1 MNEKTWTAAMSL
13 LDEGLIDEALHYEK
27 RRRPLWLRLGAAAA
41 CLTLVAAL
49 GLTLLPGG
57 GAAVAAYARGTDEA
71 ITAAGAVM
79 HSGTIRDSGEMTGH
93 PLQFYL
99 AGEDIESVRFS
110 CEKQRM
116 SFTDWT
122 EARPGYGLVQNF
134 TVPYGAEESEYRY
147 LVIDW
152 EPTALIRTL
161 TDEADSTIASLPE
174 TLRSDRIIMEITFLD
189 GSTAVKAI
197 EVKLLENGSFFA
209 SFDDYTLT
217 AEDAFVTCPDTE
229 SPSDGSLHDPAD
241 SPAGNGDCPLSDADL
256 AAAEQSARDYYA
268 GTVFTVEWLRW
279 QEQTAEGIVLT
290 ARVSKGGVTQ
300 EPDRSITL
308 RQENGC
314 WIVVNE
320 GY

>member
-1 MNEKTWTAAMSL
+1 MNEKTWAEAMNL
-13 LDEGLIDEALHYEK
+13 LDEGLIDEAMHYEK

-41 CLTLVAAL
+41 CLALMAAL

-57 GAAVAAYARGTDEA
+57 GAVVAAYARGTDEA

-79 HSGTIRDSGEMTGH
+79 NSGTIRDSGEMTGH

-110 CEKQRM
+110 CEKQRL

-122 EARPGYGLVQNF
+122 ETRTGYGLAQNF
-134 TVPYGAEESEYRY
+134 TVPYGADESKYCY

-152 EPTALIRTL
+152 EPTELIRTL
-161 TDEADSTIASLPE
+161 TDDSESTIATLPE
-174 TLRSDRIIMEITFLD
+174 ALRSDRIVMEITFLD
-189 GSTAVKAI
+189 GSAAVKAI
-197 EVKLLENGSFFA
+197 EVKLLDNGSFFA
-209 SFDDYTLT
+209 SFDDYALA
-217 AEDAFVTCPDTE
+217 AEDAFVARPDAE
-229 SPSDGSLHDPAD
+229 SRPGEPLHEPQ
-241 SPAGNGDCPLSDADL
+241 GGTDCPLSDADM
-256 AAAEQSARDYYA
+256 AAAEQAARDYYA
-268 GTVFTVEWLRW
+268 GTVFTVEALRW

-308 RQENGC
+308 RQEDGR
-314 WIVVNE
+314 WTVVNE

>member
-1 MNEKTWTAAMSL
+1 MNEKTWSAAMSL
-13 LDEGLIDEALHYEK
+13 LDEGLIDEALRYEK
-27 RRRPLWLRLGAAAA
+27 HRRPLWLRLGAAAA
-41 CLTLVAAL
+41 CLALMATL
-49 GLTLLPGG
+49 GLTLLPDG
-57 GAAVAAYARGTDEA
+57 GAVVAAYARGTDEA

-79 HSGTIRDSGEMTGH
+79 RSGTIRDSGEMTGH

-110 CEKQRM
+110 CEKQQL

-122 EARPGYGLVQNF
+122 ETRPGYGLVQNF
-134 TVPYGAEESEYRY
+134 TVPYGAEESEYYY

-152 EPTALIRTL
+152 EPTALIRAL
-161 TDEADSTIASLPE
+161 TDDADSTIASLPE
-174 TLRSDRIIMEITFLD
+174 ALRSDRIVMEITFLD
-189 GSTAVKAI
+189 GSTAVKVI

-209 SFDDYTLT
+209 SFDDYVLT
-217 AEDAFVTCPDTE
+217 AEDAFVARPDAE
-229 SPSDGSLHDPAD
+229 SLSGGPSHDLAD
-241 SPAGNGDCPLSDADL
+241 SPAQNGDCPLSDADL
-256 AAAEQSARDYYA
+256 AAAEQAARDYYA

-308 RQENGC
+308 RLENGR
-314 WIVVNE
+314 WLVVNE